1 MTCDKVYNYIMPH
14 IYQDCMPHI
23 YQECMPHIYQEC
35 MQKKSYTVDR
45 EIFVLKIICAL
56 KFHGAKF
63 S

>member
-1 MTCDKVYNYIMPH
+1 MRLAWFEFLTSLLMTLFGA
-14 IYQDCMPHI
+14 IYTIHALT
-23 YQECMPHIYQEC
+23 
-35 MQKKSYTVDR
+35 TVDR